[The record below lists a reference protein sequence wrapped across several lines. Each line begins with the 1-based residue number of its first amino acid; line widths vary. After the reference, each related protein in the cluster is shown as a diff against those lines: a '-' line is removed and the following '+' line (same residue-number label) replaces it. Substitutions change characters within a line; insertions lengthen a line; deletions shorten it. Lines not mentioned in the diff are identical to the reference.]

1 MRSFKM
7 LSALAALTLV
17 ATGLNAQ
24 EQRSTPQPRK
34 GSAENSLVGISLFDT
49 GLKVVTMYGSPD
61 EIQALT
67 LGGAGGAGP
76 QSGGPSGGGPAGGN
90 NAGGGGGGAAA
101 PQTGPEAQ
109 FSVPIRPT
117 DPMPGFIGTPFRQGQ
132 LAPPAKSPPPGGG
145 GGGNTAD
152 PGEGGGRGGPPAAG
166 GGGGG
171 GGGGTGTRVV
181 YTRWVYH
188 RGSSHYG
195 FVLDKFNRVVQ
206 IEALGVND
214 SRVRTKRG
222 IKFASTFSDIIKKYN
237 APDGYEINGDQVIV
251 RYLVLDRVAFRLS
264 KLRPEGKH
272 CVTGI
277 VVAAGKT

>member
-7 LSALAALTLV
+7 LSALAAMTLV

-24 EQRSTPQPRK
+24 DQRSTPQPRK

-67 LGGAGGAGP
+67 IGGAGGAGP
-76 QSGGPSGGGPAGGN
+76 QAGGDGGRGGPGGGGT
-90 NAGGGGGGAAA
+90 GGGGGSAAA
-101 PQTGPEAQ
+101 PSSAAPPPER
-109 FSVPIRPT
+109 SSIPILPNQ
-117 DPMPGFIGTPFRQGQ
+117 PMPGFIGTPFGQ
-132 LAPPAKSPPPGGG
+132 AAPAPVPGGRGGGGGQAAPPSAEAPGGDGGRGGAAPGGG
-145 GGGNTAD
+145 GGGA
-152 PGEGGGRGGPPAAG
+152 
-166 GGGGG
+166 
-171 GGGGTGTRVV
+171 GTRVT

-195 FVLDKFNRVVQ
+195 FILDKFNRVVQ
-206 IEALGVND
+206 IEALGVHD

-237 APDGYEINGDQVIV
+237 APDGYEINGDQVVV